1 MTNIKPFGTAPSGEP
16 VFSIQLNN
24 GNLSCE
30 IITFGATIRSLI
42 VPDRNG
48 DPVEGYKGI
57 QGDLNKKV
65 DAAYLVCTEHTKKDW
80 DKYLKDHPDHNISTD
95 QDKEEKEDKDNT
107 VTPGGED
114 TPEGDQEET

>member
-1 MTNIKPFGTAPSGEP
+1 MENALRENVKLGRVLIEQYIKDNC
-16 VFSIQLNN
+16 VFL
-24 GNLSCE
+24 
-30 IITFGATIRSLI
+30 
-42 VPDRNG
+42 VDRNG
-48 DPVEGYKGI
+48 DPVEDYKGI

-95 QDKEEKEDKDNT
+95 QDKEEEEDKDNT